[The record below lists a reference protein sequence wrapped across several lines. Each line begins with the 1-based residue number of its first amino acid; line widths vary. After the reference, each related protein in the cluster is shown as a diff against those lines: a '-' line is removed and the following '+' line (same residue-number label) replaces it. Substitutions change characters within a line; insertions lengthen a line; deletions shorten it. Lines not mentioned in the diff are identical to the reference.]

1 MIRGPKSHGKRVL
14 PLALGA
20 LVLVLISSSS
30 LVADDSSLA
39 IFERRIVPILQ
50 AKNPS
55 SCSECHLSGVDLAD
69 YIRPTQ
75 DETFAALR
83 DGGLIDVQQPGKSKL
98 LVFIARKPEMP
109 SLVTDKVR
117 QQELEAFRAWIAAAV
132 KEPRLLAAKS
142 ASGKIGPQLPDE
154 VIRHARK
161 DRVLASFV
169 DNVWAEVG
177 RCAACHSP
185 DRNQQQVK
193 KHGEHIS
200 WIKLGDPAATLTY
213 LREAELIDLGKPEK
227 SLLLLKPLN
236 QVKHGGGQKMAFG
249 DRTYKQFRQFIDD
262 LAATEQG
269 KYTAAQQLPAGAS
282 EVSGVSDVWFKLA
295 GVPAKYD
302 KLVLQVDLH
311 RWDERAKDWSQDRWA
326 TADRPIFGGGQLW
339 QNHLSITAP
348 KDSKRAESIRRSPA
362 LPAGKYL
369 AKIYID
375 AQNKFERQYPA
386 TLGEGELVGQVE
398 VESRWPAGYGQMSVA
413 RFPSK

>member
-1 MIRGPKSHGKRVL
+1 MKLL
-14 PLALGA
+14 PCFF
-20 LVLVLISSSS
+20 SS
-30 LVADDSSLA
+30 LVLGSLVLGCFASVASAWDDSSLA
-39 IFERRIVPILQ
+39 IFERRILPIMQ

-83 DGGLIDVQQPGKSKL
+83 DGGLIDVNRPDKSKL
-98 LVFIARKPEMP
+98 LAFIARKPEKP
-109 SLVTDKVR
+109 SLVTDKIR
-117 QQELEAFRAWIAAAV
+117 QQELEAFRSWITAAV
-132 KEPRLLAAKS
+132 KEPRLLAAHG
-142 ASGKIGPQLPDE
+142 ATGKIGPQLPDE

-200 WIKLGDPAATLTY
+200 WIKLGDPAATLAY
-213 LREAELIDLGKPEK
+213 LREAELIDVGQPEK

-262 LAATEQG
+262 LAATEHG
-269 KYTAAQQLPAGAS
+269 KYTAAGQLPPEND
-282 EVSGVSDVWFKLA
+282 EVSSVSEIWFKLA

-302 KLVLQVDLH
+302 KLVLQVDLY
-311 RWDERAKDWSQDRWA
+311 RWDERAKGWSNDRWA
-326 TADRPIFGGGQLW
+326 TADRPIFGSGQAW

-348 KDSKRAESIRRSPA
+348 KDSNRAEAVRRSPT

-375 AQNKFERQYPA
+375 TQNKFERQYPA
-386 TLGEGELVGQVE
+386 TLGEDELVGQVE
-398 VESRWPAGYGQMSVA
+398 VESRWPAGYGQMTVA
-413 RFPSK
+413 TFPAK

>member
-1 MIRGPKSHGKRVL
+1 MKLLPWLFGSCVL
-14 PLALGA
+14 GSFVSVAIA
-20 LVLVLISSSS
+20 
-30 LVADDSSLA
+30 ADDSSLA
-39 IFERRIVPILQ
+39 IFERRILPIMQ

-55 SCSECHLSGVDLAD
+55 SCSECHLSGVDLKD

-83 DGGLIDVQQPGKSKL
+83 DGGLIDVKQPDKSKL
-98 LVFIARKPEMP
+98 LAFIARKPEQP

-117 QQELEAFRAWIAAAV
+117 GQELEAFRSWITAAV
-132 KEPRLLAAKS
+132 KQPQLLAAKGTT
-142 ASGKIGPQLPDE
+142 GKVGPQLPDE

-161 DRVLASFV
+161 DRVLSSFV

-200 WIKLGDPAATLTY
+200 WIKLNDPAATLAY

-236 QVKHGGGQKMAFG
+236 QVRHGGGQKMAFG

-262 LAATEQG
+262 LAATEQA
-269 KYTAAQQLPAGAS
+269 KYTAAEQLPSPAS
-282 EVSGVSDVWFKLA
+282 EVSGVSEVWFKLE

-302 KLVLQVDLH
+302 KRVLQVDLY
-311 RWDERAKDWSQDRWA
+311 RWDEANKDWSKDRWA
-326 TADRPIFGGGQLW
+326 TADRPVFGGGQLW
-339 QNHLSITAP
+339 QNHLSIVAP
-348 KDSKRAESIRRSPA
+348 RDSERADSIRRSPA
-362 LPAGKYL
+362 LPPGKYL

-386 TLGEGELVGQVE
+386 TLGAGDLVGQVE
-398 VESRWPAGYGQMSVA
+398 VESRWPAGYGQMTVA
-413 RFPSK
+413 KFPSK

>member
-1 MIRGPKSHGKRVL
+1 MIQVWKNPVASVL
-14 PLALGA
+14 PWVSAL
-20 LVLVLISSSS
+20 LVLLTLGGVAQA
-30 LVADDSSLA
+30 ADDSALA
-39 IFERRIVPILQ
+39 IFERRILPILQ

-69 YIRPTQ
+69 YVRHTQ

-83 DGGLIDVQQPGKSKL
+83 DGGLIDLKEPDRSKL
-98 LVFIARKPEMP
+98 LAFIARKPERP
-109 SLVTDKVR
+109 SLVTDKIR
-117 QQELEAFRAWIAAAV
+117 QQELEAFRAWIVAAV
-132 KEPRLLAAKS
+132 RDPQLLAAKES
-142 ASGKIGPQLPDE
+142 SSKIGPQLPGE

-169 DNVWAEVG
+169 DNVWAEAG

-200 WIKLGDPAATLTY
+200 WIKLGDPAATLAY
-213 LREAELIDLGKPEK
+213 LREAELIDLVKPEK

-262 LAATEQG
+262 LAATELG
-269 KYTAAQQLPAGAS
+269 KYTAAGQLPAVS
-282 EVSGVSDVWFKLA
+282 TEVSSVSEIWFKLE

-302 KLVLQVDLH
+302 KLVLQVDLY
-311 RWDERAKDWSQDRWA
+311 RWDERSKDWSKDRWA
-326 TADRPIFGGGQLW
+326 TADRPVFGGGQLW

-348 KDSKRAESIRRSPA
+348 RDSERAAAVRRSPA

-375 AQNKFERQYPA
+375 EQQKFEHRYPA
-386 TLGEGELVGQVE
+386 VLGSDDLVGQVE
-398 VESRWPAGYGQMSVA
+398 VTSRWPAGYGQMTVA
-413 RFPSK
+413 KFPAN